1 MAVFKPNQNHKNRSV
16 VNWKQP
22 KEVLSNDKLFKIEKD
37 IELPE
42 RKTNNH
48 RYISPKE
55 LSLASKITEALE
67 IGDSFLVPREGYLGR
82 KHTNLAGQH
91 ALRIGITVVHRAVD
105 HKYSRIW
112 RIA

>member
-1 MAVFKPNQNHKNRSV
+1 MAVFKPNQNHKNKSV
-16 VNWKQP
+16 VDWKQP
-22 KEVLSNDKLFKIEKD
+22 KEVLSNSNLFKIEKD
-37 IELPE
+37 VELPE
-42 RKTNNH
+42 RKTSNH
-48 RYISPKE
+48 GYISPKE

-91 ALRIGITVVHRAVD
+91 ALRIGIKIVHRAID

>member
-1 MAVFKPNQNHKNRSV
+1 MTVFKNNKNKSV

-22 KEVLSNDKLFKIEKD
+22 KEVLSNPNLFKIEKG
-37 IELPE
+37 IELSEP
-42 RKTNNH
+42 KTNNH
-48 RYISPKE
+48 RYTSPKE

-91 ALRIGITVVHRAVD
+91 ALRIGIKVVHRAID
-105 HKYSRIW
+105 NKYSRIW